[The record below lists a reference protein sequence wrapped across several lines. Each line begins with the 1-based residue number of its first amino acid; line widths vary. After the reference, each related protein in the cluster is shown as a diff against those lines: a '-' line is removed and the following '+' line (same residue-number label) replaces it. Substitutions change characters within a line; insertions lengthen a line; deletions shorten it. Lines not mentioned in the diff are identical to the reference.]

1 MYDELIQAEID
12 RLNVSPPI
20 TISPST
26 LPSVLENF
34 HSENPKSVIL
44 TGTAGDGKTYHCR
57 LVFEELSENPE
68 LWQQGLKYVSLP
80 LKESNKT
87 LNIVKD
93 LSELSHDDKSRFLPS
108 LMASIADQSHEEV
121 FLVAANDGQLL
132 ATLREWSESQGD
144 VEYQAFK
151 LIEGMLVAD
160 EEESDRLSLRLHNLS
175 RLDAAEHFLE
185 IINQL
190 IEHRQWDKC
199 KGCELLNEDGTSTCP
214 IRINRER
221 LCKVDGVSLFQS
233 RLADLLKLSRANHTH
248 LPIRDLLLLGVNIL
262 LGDRASAGLLTC
274 RMAQNRAAKG
284 QYKDTNPYTN
294 VFGSNLPERQRQQ
307 YQAFTA
313 LDAFGIGRETDN
325 KIDNLLIYGSY
336 NDEQLFNSLIG
347 NDVHYGAEAYAS
359 LLRDYLEGEREEI
372 TEFMRALARQR
383 QRLFFTI
390 PENGEL
396 RPWSLSVYR
405 SADHFLSFGRK
416 LAEESEYT
424 RISEQLVKGLNR
436 TFCGMMIDDDTKLFI
451 ASSGGDGRG
460 RIASILEH
468 ELGVTPHR
476 RDPYLRFVLGHDRLT
491 PNIEIVDPAGAVE
504 TVIDGL
510 ELQLTHF
517 EYLMRVARGSLPA
530 SFSRQCY
537 EDFLD
542 FKLRLIERLDQV
554 IGSHP
559 IAGEVNLQA
568 ITVDARGRPQ
578 PDNIRIRVG
587 DK

>member
-20 TISPST
+20 TIPPST

-34 HSENPKSVIL
+34 RSESPKSVIL

-57 LVFEELSENPE
+57 LVFEELSDKPE
-68 LWQQGLKYVSLP
+68 LWQQGLKIVSLP
-80 LKESNKT
+80 LKESSKT

-93 LSELSHDDKSRFLPS
+93 LSELSADDKARFLPS
-108 LMASIADQSHEEV
+108 LMASISDQSHEEV

-144 VEYQAFK
+144 NEYQIFK
-151 LIEGMLVAD
+151 RIEGMLVSD
-160 EEESDRLSLRLHNLS
+160 EEESDSLSLFLHNLS

-199 KGCELLNEDGTSTCP
+199 NGCELLNEDGTTTCP

-221 LCKVDGVSLFQS
+221 LRKVDGVSLFQS
-233 RLADLLKLSRANHTH
+233 RLADLLKLSRANRTH

-274 RMAQNRAAKG
+274 RMARNRAAKD

-336 NDEQLFNSLIG
+336 NDEQLFKSLIG
-347 NDVHYGAEAYAS
+347 NDIHYGALAYAS
-359 LLRDYLEGEREEI
+359 LLRDYLEGEREDI
-372 TEFMRALARQR
+372 SEFMRALARQR

-390 PENGEL
+390 PDDGEL

-416 LAEESEYT
+416 LAEGSEHM

-436 TFCGMMIDDDTKLFI
+436 TFCGMMIDEDTKLFI

-468 ELGVTPHR
+468 ELSVTPHR
-476 RDPYLRFVLGHDRLT
+476 RDPYLRFVLGHDGLT

-504 TVIDGL
+504 MVIDSL

-517 EYLMRVARGSLPA
+517 EYLMRVAQGSLPA

-554 IGSHP
+554 MGSHP